1 MGFVW
6 NLAASSGGVA
16 NCKQQLTPP
25 LPFERTMGADKALK
39 CYHVF
44 ASLLLSYLWG
54 SCVKDLSNRGTVMRP
69 HGMHRLSWGTLNRTN

>member
-44 ASLLLSYLWG
+44 ASFLPVGVL
-54 SCVKDLSNRGTVMRP
+54 CERP
-69 HGMHRLSWGTLNRTN
+69 EQQGHGNEASWDA